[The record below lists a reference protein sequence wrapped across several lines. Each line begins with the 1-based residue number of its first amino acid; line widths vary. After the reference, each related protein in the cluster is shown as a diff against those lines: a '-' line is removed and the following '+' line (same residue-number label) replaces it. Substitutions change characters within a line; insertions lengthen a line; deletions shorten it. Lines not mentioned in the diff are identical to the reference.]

1 MKTTSILTTLIF
13 FSLFSRI
20 NFAQGEA
27 AVPFLLLNP
36 SPSLSA
42 MGATG
47 AALPTNDPFAFLW
60 NPAQL
65 GYNSIHNNLSF
76 IFYPSPV
83 DWLPVF
89 NTNIKLSTLAFN
101 LGYNFK
107 EIIGFPLSF
116 GFGYSNVKINY
127 GTFYYPFPSP
137 VPPTYFEPKDYYNAY
152 SFGVGM
158 DYYVQFSIGYT
169 IKSITSDL
177 NSNISAEATVKDF
190 GFLLNVPVIRIIDE
204 NLLLPLDEGLKGKP
218 TFDLSLGYSKANIGD
233 EIIYIDAAQADPLPR
248 TDRTGYGISAGFD
261 LISEKL
267 HINMFTISYTSEA
280 EDILIDRDGIG
291 SPDWEYQSSWSDLNF
306 WKNIVM
312 NEGDEDVIS
321 RTGTKLEFVE
331 SFAYY
336 FGHFSGRG
344 YPDARETNGYEF
356 RLKGLLK
363 MYALWANT
371 PVTDFLSDHFDIRYY
386 NTNYFASHAF
396 ETQMTGLAFYFQGL
410 NESFE

>member
-1 MKTTSILTTLIF
+1 MKTTSVLTALIF
-13 FSLFSRI
+13 VILFSRI
-20 NFAQGEA
+20 NIAQGEA

-47 AALPTNDPFAFLW
+47 AALPTYDPFAFLW

-65 GYNSIHNNLSF
+65 GYNSLNNNLSF

-83 DWLPVF
+83 NWLPVF
-89 NTNIKLSTLAFN
+89 NTDIELSALAFN
-101 LGYNFK
+101 LGYNFNDL
-107 EIIGFPLSF
+107 IGFPLSF
-116 GFGYSNVKINY
+116 GFAYSNVKINY

-152 SFGVGM
+152 SFGLGM
-158 DYYVQFSIGYT
+158 DYYVQLSIGYT

-177 NSNISAEATVKDF
+177 NSDISAEATVNDF
-190 GFLLNVPVIRIIDE
+190 GLLLNVPVIRLIDE

-218 TFDLSLGYSKANIGD
+218 TFDFSFGYSKSNIGD

-248 TDRTGYGISAGFD
+248 TDRTGYGLSAGFD
-261 LISEKL
+261 LITKNL
-267 HINMFTISYTSEA
+267 QLNAFTISFTSEA
-280 EDILIDRDGIG
+280 DDILINRDTTGH
-291 SPDWEYQSSWSDLNF
+291 WEYQSTWSDLDF
-306 WKNIVM
+306 WKNIIM
-312 NEGDEDVIS
+312 IEGDEDIVS

-344 YPDARETNGYEF
+344 FDERETNGYEI
-356 RLKGLLK
+356 RAKGIFKLW
-363 MYALWANT
+363 ALWAND
-371 PVTDFLSDHFDIRYY
+371 PITDFLRDHFDIRYY
-386 NTNYFASHAF
+386 NTNYFANHAF
-396 ETQMTGLAFYFQGL
+396 ETQMTGLSFYFTNL
-410 NESFE
+410 NELFE